1 MRTLEDSLPLQ
12 LLKARE
18 ATLSFVRPLLQE
30 NSLTEQQW
38 RVLQTIESHQ
48 ELESKA
54 LAELCCIL
62 SPSLTGILKRL
73 EQQGYIQRRKSEED
87 KRRIL
92 ISLTGKSVDL
102 LERLTPAVEERY
114 KAFSERYDQDKL
126 KQLMTL
132 LAEIEAIEP

>member
-38 RVLQTIESHQ
+38 RVLQTIKFHQ

-102 LERLTPAVEERY
+102 LEHLTPAVEERY
-114 KAFSERYDQDKL
+114 QAFSERYDQDKL

-132 LAEIEAIEP
+132 LSEIEAIEP

>member
-38 RVLQTIESHQ
+38 RVLQTIKSHQ

-54 LAELCCIL
+54 LAEFCCIL

-92 ISLTGKSVDL
+92 ISLTSKSVDL
-102 LERLTPAVEERY
+102 LEHLTPAIEERY
-114 KAFSERYDQDKL
+114 QAFSERYDQEKL

-132 LAEIEAIEP
+132 LEEIEAIEP

>member
-38 RVLQTIESHQ
+38 RVLQTIKSHQ

-92 ISLTGKSVDL
+92 ISLTSKSVDL
-102 LERLTPAVEERY
+102 LEHLTPAVEARY
-114 KAFSERYDQDKL
+114 QAFSEQYDQDKL

>member
-38 RVLQTIESHQ
+38 RVLQTIKIQQ

-92 ISLTGKSVDL
+92 ISLTAKSVDL
-102 LERLTPAVEERY
+102 IEQLTPAIEERY
-114 KAFSERYDQDKL
+114 QAFSDRYDQDKL